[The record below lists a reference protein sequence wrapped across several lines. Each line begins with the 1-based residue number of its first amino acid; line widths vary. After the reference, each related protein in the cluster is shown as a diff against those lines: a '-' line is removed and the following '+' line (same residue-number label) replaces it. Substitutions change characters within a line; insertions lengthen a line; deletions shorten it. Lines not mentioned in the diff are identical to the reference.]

1 MDLYEILEIKPTA
14 SEAEIKKA
22 YLRLVKIYHPDKQTD
37 DMKEEASIKFQKI
50 RSAYEILSNN
60 KTRVEY
66 MKMNTT
72 DRYTFVDI
80 LEKFIGNNIN
90 IDELKKYGLKLERID
105 IDYIQK
111 NFMNFIKSIDVS
123 ELLNLFINGNVKKK
137 KFDNIINCSE
147 SELDTFDELC
157 AEYYYNL
164 PIYLQRTNNMDIKI
178 DLNIK
183 LGDITN
189 NNKRKIKIKR
199 NINNRLEESVFIFKL
214 NKPYIIFMGAGD
226 MKDDDSGNLIIHL
239 NLPNNLLWNEEIVL
253 IEQSMSLYEL
263 IYGVSI
269 NLDLGDGKNI
279 KIDNWVP
286 SRDGLLINIDNTI
299 YNLKD
304 INLGIKLF
312 LNYEDSNERKELL
325 KTYFC

>member
-1 MDLYEILEIKPTA
+1 
-14 SEAEIKKA
+14 
-22 YLRLVKIYHPDKQTD
+22 
-37 DMKEEASIKFQKI
+37 
-50 RSAYEILSNN
+50 
-60 KTRVEY
+60 
-66 MKMNTT
+66 
-72 DRYTFVDI
+72 
-80 LEKFIGNNIN
+80 
-90 IDELKKYGLKLERID
+90 
-105 IDYIQK
+105 
-111 NFMNFIKSIDVS
+111 MNFIKSIDVS

>member
-1 MDLYEILEIKPTA
+1 MDLYQILEIETSA

-22 YLRLVKIYHPDKQTD
+22 YLRMVKIHHPDKHSD
-37 DMKEEASIKFQKI
+37 DMKEEATKKFQKI
-50 RSAYEILSNN
+50 HSAYEILSNN

-66 MKMNTT
+66 MKMNST

-80 LEKFIGNNIN
+80 LEKFISNNIN
-90 IDELKKYGLKLERID
+90 IDEFKRYGLKIDRFD

-123 ELLNLFINGNVKKK
+123 ELLNLFTRGNVKKK

-147 SELDTFDELC
+147 SELDIFDETI
-157 AEYYYNL
+157 AEYYYNI
-164 PIYLQRTNNMDIKI
+164 PIYLQRNNKLDIKI
-178 DLNIK
+178 ELPIK

-199 NINNRLEESVFIFKL
+199 SINNKLEESVFIFKL
-214 NKPYIIFMGAGD
+214 NMPNIIFIGGGD
-226 MKDDDSGNLIIHL
+226 MKNDDCGNLIIRL
-239 NLPNNLLWNEEIVL
+239 ILPNNLLWNEDIIL

-263 IYGVSI
+263 IYGISI
-269 NLDLGDGKNI
+269 NLDIGDGKSINI
-279 KIDNWVP
+279 DDWVP

-299 YNLKD
+299 NNIKD

-312 LNYEDSNERKELL
+312 LDYEDTSERKELL